1 MKSAR
6 WTYLPPDST
15 TAALCRKIARMPRLP
30 FITFEGSEG
39 CGKST
44 QVRLLAERLT
54 AANVP
59 FLLTRE
65 PGGTPIGEKIREL
78 LQFDPAN
85 AAMTPETELLLFEA
99 SRSQLV
105 REKIIPALDQGNVVI
120 SDRFAD
126 STTVYQGVA
135 RRLDGEMVR
144 HLNAVAVGRTW
155 PDLTFVLDLDVA
167 TARARMLRRVRPA
180 GAPDRM
186 EQEPLKFYE
195 DVSAAYRELAAR
207 EPHRVR
213 LIDGGQSV
221 AAIEQEIWETICG
234 RFPHLS
240 RLVDAAA
247 APRA

>member
-1 MKSAR
+1 
-6 WTYLPPDST
+6 
-15 TAALCRKIARMPRLP
+15 MPRLP

-44 QVRLLAERLT
+44 QARLLAERLT
-54 AANVP
+54 AAQIP

-65 PGGTPIGEKIREL
+65 PGGTPIGEKIRDL
-78 LQFDPAN
+78 LQFDPVN

-105 REKIIPALDQGNVVI
+105 RERIIPALDQGKVVI

-135 RRLDGEMVR
+135 RRLDDEMVG

-155 PDLTFVLDLDVA
+155 PDLTFVLDVDVA

-195 DVSAAYRELAAR
+195 DVCAGYRALAAR

-213 LIDGGQSV
+213 LIDGAQPV
-221 AAIEQEIWETICG
+221 TEIEQEIWDTICA
-234 RFPHLS
+234 RFGHLPQ
-240 RLVDAAA
+240 LV
-247 APRA
+247 RARTSSSA